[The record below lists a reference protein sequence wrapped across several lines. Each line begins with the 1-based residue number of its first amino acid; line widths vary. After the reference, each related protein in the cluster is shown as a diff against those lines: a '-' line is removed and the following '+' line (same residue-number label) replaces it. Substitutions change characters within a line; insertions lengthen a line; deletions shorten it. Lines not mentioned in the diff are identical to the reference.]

1 MGVGIAHAVESAGTG
16 DSQVPDQRSQSAHFF
31 HGCQRVQGS
40 SQSARK
46 VVGVVEK
53 VCVYSGVLGLVRA
66 RPRFFAVIQRAGWVL
81 LSRTFPSQPFG
92 GC

>member
-1 MGVGIAHAVESAGTG
+1 
-16 DSQVPDQRSQSAHFF
+16 
-31 HGCQRVQGS
+31 VQGS

-66 RPRFFAVIQRAGWVL
+66 RPGFFTVIQRADWGSSFAN
-81 LSRTFPSQPFG
+81 LSISAFWWMLKVRG
-92 GC
+92 AA